1 MQTMQVRNDLI
12 LDPARI
18 LKSRDKDGL
27 RLLGLSRIPRCAGCA
42 RFKAL
47 EAAYE
52 AGSPIVGRVPPV
64 PGDCDYQICAPILER
79 MTHRR

>member
-1 MQTMQVRNDLI
+1 MQPMQVRNDLI

-27 RLLGLSRIPRCAGCA
+27 RLLGLSRIPRCAECA
-42 RFKAL
+42 RFRAL

-64 PGDCDYQICAPILER
+64 PKECDYQICAPIVVR
-79 MTHRR
+79 WTRSR